1 MKKENKFKAAIIG
14 CGRIGIEEKIYNK
27 KVRPG
32 SHAGSYIINEKID
45 LVALCDP
52 DDQRLA
58 IAKKSY
64 PRVKLYFSVEKMV
77 EENILD
83 IISIASPTKYHHQNV
98 LQAAKGKPKVILCE
112 KPIAYSLKEAEEIID
127 VCKKNNIQLFI
138 NHQRRFDPILQN
150 WSRKIRA
157 GFLGE
162 ILQGSAYYYNGLFNS
177 GTHLVDL
184 LRMFLGEPEW
194 VWGIYNKKT
203 SWVENDPNIDGLIA
217 FGGEVIISLQPLS
230 KNYGYFGFSI
240 FGENGMLNVVNGA
253 FEIQYRKKIK
263 DKNYKGFF
271 KLSPKIFKEGQ
282 PRSFFRNNI
291 AHIVSYLEKKA
302 KPASTGEDGIKDLA
316 ILLALKSSAD
326 NGSEKIYLKNKI

>member
-1 MKKENKFKAAIIG
+1 
-14 CGRIGIEEKIYNK
+14 
-27 KVRPG
+27 
-32 SHAGSYIINEKID
+32 
-45 LVALCDP
+45 
-52 DDQRLA
+52 
-58 IAKKSY
+58 
-64 PRVKLYFSVEKMV
+64 
-77 EENILD
+77 
-83 IISIASPTKYHHQNV
+83 
-98 LQAAKGKPKVILCE
+98 
-112 KPIAYSLKEAEEIID
+112 
-127 VCKKNNIQLFI
+127 
-138 NHQRRFDPILQN
+138 
-150 WSRKIRA
+150 
-157 GFLGE
+157 
-162 ILQGSAYYYNGLFNS
+162 
-177 GTHLVDL
+177 
-184 LRMFLGEPEW
+184 MFLGEPEW